1 VGCYETHIPT
11 APHGGASN
19 RHQGRAAEIIHALLA
34 ALKLKDQVESEKVA
48 LTREHDI
55 AELRLRLRAA
65 HEKNW
70 KRFSQSTQARSRLVA
85 DREEIVSNAMSRILL
100 SEDSPS
106 TPALMSPVTP
116 LLGET
121 PSSRS
126 RQRVPYRTD
135 LSSDIGDV
143 YDLPQVIHTQ
153 GYVINSATQVEGS
166 FCGPCSLCGGIETL
180 LMLLFKKPPQD
191 LHTPG
196 FPGSGSRAKLT
207 FPLAMGCF
215 PETDVISTYLCCDP
229 CSSHL
234 ARLGTSPLGDE
245 IIGSYPLLRRGRDEN
260 QSTWIEAL
268 DEAFQKRFDRLDIEL
283 VFLAVLYNT
292 REYCLSQSEHDLTL
306 LIRALQ
312 WTFNDFMR
320 NCVIDS
326 TLGSPAPSPALPST
340 TVRFLEVIAPS
351 CNQANLQLLRY
362 PLEGFIVF
370 LSSFKDIGRPCRA
383 QLQTFVHE
391 KFFFDMTAK
400 YFDMREAKG
409 AKACGEMLLG
419 ILSTTDGESTCLPD
433 ENLLRTPSTT
443 LSLSDLSDNGLF
455 TIEEIDSYRQ
465 LSHLSYWLEHKD
477 RLAIWVYLYYLLDEA
492 PRHETAADCYSA
504 IHNHP
509 NLETLFSAPGTVD
522 NITALK
528 LLQGCRS
535 AQSWTWAGFHTVQ
548 SRLESFANGVP
559 HISEQNRGQDGSLK
573 DDENQAG
580 PSNSNGHVS
589 RGDFAS

>member
-1 VGCYETHIPT
+1 MLYLRAPSYLFHETLDPATQHRPPLFAMLLT
-11 APHGGASN
+11 GDGGVSSSFCTGWDLENLYRNQLEPSVTKDIFENDDNLKSILHNAHN
-19 RHQGRAAEIIHALLA
+19 RGRREEVKQWVAMQRISLQHPMGVPRIDIKGRAAEIIHALLA

-48 LTREHDI
+48 LTQEHDI

-70 KRFSQSTQARSRLVA
+70 KRFSQSIQARSRLVA
-85 DREEIVSNAMSRILL
+85 DRGEIVSNAMSRILL

-121 PSSRS
+121 PSSRN

-153 GYVINSATQVEGS
+153 GYVINSATQFEGS
-166 FCGPCSLCGGIETL
+166 FCGPCSLCGGTETL

-196 FPGSGSRAKLT
+196 FPGPGSRAKLT

-215 PETDVISTYLCCDP
+215 PEIDVISTYLCCDP

-283 VFLAVLYNT
+283 VFLAVLHNT

-312 WTFNDFMR
+312 WTFNM
-320 NCVIDS
+320 
-326 TLGSPAPSPALPST
+326 TL
-340 TVRFLEVIAPS
+340 
-351 CNQANLQLLRY
+351 C
-362 PLEGFIVF
+362 
-370 LSSFKDIGRPCRA
+370 
-383 QLQTFVHE
+383 
-391 KFFFDMTAK
+391 
-400 YFDMREAKG
+400 
-409 AKACGEMLLG
+409 
-419 ILSTTDGESTCLPD
+419 
-433 ENLLRTPSTT
+433 
-443 LSLSDLSDNGLF
+443 
-455 TIEEIDSYRQ
+455 
-465 LSHLSYWLEHKD
+465 
-477 RLAIWVYLYYLLDEA
+477 
-492 PRHETAADCYSA
+492 ETA
-504 IHNHP
+504 
-509 NLETLFSAPGTVD
+509 
-522 NITALK
+522 
-528 LLQGCRS
+528 
-535 AQSWTWAGFHTVQ
+535 
-548 SRLESFANGVP
+548 
-559 HISEQNRGQDGSLK
+559 
-573 DDENQAG
+573 
-580 PSNSNGHVS
+580 
-589 RGDFAS
+589 